1 MHRRKPIFFIATAL
15 TLIFSGCKDDPV
27 PPDKGNI
34 IVLMYHKITQREA
47 SNLYERSVVDF
58 ESDLIYLID
67 NNIRVISFD
76 DLDGIKESG
85 TMPDGHSAIITFDD
99 GDRSG
104 YDLVLPL
111 LKKYLM
117 KATFFLWVEK
127 IDQITYFAGSE
138 IETMSNYML
147 PGGTRP
153 FTFGSHSFTHQ
164 YLMARKTTF
173 STDEEYNSFLDYE
186 LGESKRVI
194 ELLTPYEVK
203 CLSLPF
209 GDGAGD
215 SEIISAAQRNGY
227 SFIRTSILEVI
238 KSPSSDLFE
247 IPSVPILDNT
257 QNEEIGYY
265 LDH

>member
-1 MHRRKPIFFIATAL
+1 MLRRNCILLLIAATTIVL
-15 TLIFSGCKDDPV
+15 TGCKDDPV
-27 PPDKGNI
+27 PPEKGNI
-34 IVLMYHKITQREA
+34 IVLMYHKITQGEA
-47 SNLYERSVVDF
+47 SNLYERSVADF
-58 ESDLIYLID
+58 ESDLIYLIN
-67 NNIRVISFD
+67 NNIRVVSFD
-76 DLDGIKESG
+76 DLERIKESG

-127 IDQITYFAGSE
+127 IDQNTYFTGSE

-227 SFIRTSILEVI
+227 SFIRTSTHEVI
-238 KSPSSDLFE
+238 ISPGSDLFE

-257 QNEEIGYY
+257 QNDEIGYY
-265 LDH
+265 LEH

>member
-1 MHRRKPIFFIATAL
+1 MHLRNTIFFLIASL
-15 TLIFSGCKDDPV
+15 TLLFSGCKDDPV
-27 PPDKGNI
+27 SPEKGNI
-34 IVLMYHKITQREA
+34 IVLMYHKITPGEA
-47 SNLYERSVVDF
+47 TNLYERSVEDF
-58 ESDLIYLID
+58 ENDLIYLIN
-67 NNIRVISFD
+67 NNIRIISFD
-76 DLDGIKESG
+76 DLEGIKESG
-85 TMPDGHSAIITFDD
+85 AMPDGHSAIITFDD

-111 LKKYLM
+111 LRKYM
-117 KATFFLWVEK
+117 IKATFFLWVEK
-127 IDQITYFAGSE
+127 IDQNTYFAGSE

-147 PGGTRP
+147 PGGKRP

-164 YLMARKTTF
+164 YLKARKTTF

-186 LGESKRVI
+186 LGESKRII

-227 SFIRTSILEVI
+227 SFIRTSIHEAI
-238 KSPSSDLFE
+238 KSPASDLFE

-257 QNEEIGYY
+257 QSDEIGYY
-265 LDH
+265 LEH

>member
-1 MHRRKPIFFIATAL
+1 MMRPIYLLIAATILIMTGCRK
-15 TLIFSGCKDDPV
+15 DPNL
-27 PPDKGNI
+27 PEKGNI
-34 IVLMYHKITQREA
+34 IVLMYHRITEGDP
-47 SNLYERSVVDF
+47 SNLYERSVADF
-58 ESDLIYLID
+58 EADLKYLIN
-67 NNIRVISFD
+67 NNIKVISFD
-76 DLDGIKESG
+76 DLSGIKESV
-85 TMPDGHSAIITFDD
+85 TMPYGHSAIITFDD

-111 LKKYLM
+111 LKKYRM

-127 IDQITYFAGSE
+127 LDQNTYFASPE
-138 IETMSNYML
+138 VENMSNYML

-153 FTFGSHSFTHQ
+153 FTFGSHSYTHQ
-164 YLMARKTTF
+164 YLMARKSTF
-173 STDEEYNSFLDYE
+173 PTDNEYNSFLDYE

-227 SFIRTSILEVI
+227 SFIRTSIHEAI
-238 KSPSSDLFE
+238 KSPAIDLFS

-257 QNEEIGYY
+257 QSDEIGYY
-265 LDH
+265 LEH

>member
-1 MHRRKPIFFIATAL
+1 MHFRKSILFAAAAL
-15 TLIFSGCKDDPV
+15 AITISGCKDEPIHQ
-27 PPDKGNI
+27 DKGNI
-34 IVLMYHKITQREA
+34 IVLMYHKITPGEA
-47 SNLYERSVVDF
+47 SNLYERSVADF
-58 ESDLIYLID
+58 ESDLMYLID
-67 NNIRVISFD
+67 NNIRVTSFEE
-76 DLDGIKESG
+76 LEAIKESG
-85 TMPDGHSAIITFDD
+85 IMPDGHSAIITFDD

-104 YDLVLPL
+104 YDLALPL
-111 LKKYLM
+111 LRKYQM

-127 IDQITYFAGSE
+127 LDQNTYFASSE

-153 FTFGSHSFTHQ
+153 FTFGSHTFTHQ
-164 YLMARKTTF
+164 YLLGRKTTF

-215 SEIISAAQRNGY
+215 SGIISAAQRNGY
-227 SFIRTSILEVI
+227 SFIRTSIHEVI

-257 QNEEIGYY
+257 ESNEIGYY
-265 LDH
+265 LNH

>member
-1 MHRRKPIFFIATAL
+1 MHLRKSIFFAAASI
-15 TLIFSGCKDDPV
+15 TLILSGCKDVPV
-27 PPDKGNI
+27 PPEKGNI
-34 IVLMYHKITQREA
+34 IVLMYHKITQGEA
-47 SNLYERSVVDF
+47 SNLYERSVADF
-58 ESDLIYLID
+58 EDDLIYLIN
-67 NNIRVISFD
+67 NNISVISFD
-76 DLDGIKESG
+76 DLEEIKESG
-85 TMPDGHSAIITFDD
+85 TMPDGHAAIITIDD

-111 LKKYLM
+111 LRKYQM

-127 IDQITYFAGSE
+127 IDQNTYFSSPE

-173 STDEEYNSFLDYE
+173 ATDEEYNSFLDYE

-215 SEIISAAQRNGY
+215 SEIISAVQRNGY
-227 SFIRTSILEVI
+227 SFVRTSIHEAI
-238 KSPSSDLFE
+238 KSPAINLFV
-247 IPSVPILDNT
+247 IPSVSILNNT
-257 QNEEIGYY
+257 QSSEIGYY

>member
-1 MHRRKPIFFIATAL
+1 MHLRNTIFFLTASL
-15 TLIFSGCKDDPV
+15 TLLFSGCKDDPV
-27 PPDKGNI
+27 PPEKGNI
-34 IVLMYHKITQREA
+34 IVLMYHKITQGEA
-47 SNLYERSVVDF
+47 SNLYERSAEDF
-58 ESDLIYLID
+58 EGDLIYLIN
-67 NNIRVISFD
+67 NNIRIFSFD
-76 DLDGIKESG
+76 DLEGIKESG
-85 TMPDGHSAIITFDD
+85 TMPEGHAAIITFDD

-111 LKKYLM
+111 LRKYQM

-127 IDQITYFAGSE
+127 IDQNTYFSGSE
-138 IETMSNYML
+138 IETISNYML

-186 LGESKRVI
+186 IGESKRVI

-203 CLSLPF
+203 CFSLPF

-215 SEIISAAQRNGY
+215 SQIISAVQRNGY
-227 SFIRTSILEVI
+227 SFIRTSIHEAI
-238 KSPSSDLFE
+238 KNPAINLFQ
-247 IPSVPILDNT
+247 IPAVTILNNT
-257 QNEEIGYY
+257 QSDEIGYY
-265 LDH
+265 LEH